1 MAVFGATGHT
11 GRFVVSELMRRGI
24 APIAVGRDS
33 VKLAELA
40 FADRGIATREAWIED
55 PCSLDQAFEGA
66 AAVINCAGPFLDTAD
81 ATIAAALRSGI
92 HYLDLTAEQASA
104 MATFRQFDEPARSA
118 GVIVMPA
125 MGFYGGFADLLVT
138 AAMGDWNVVDDVRIG
153 IALDSWHPTPGTRLT
168 GERNT
173 ARRLVVV
180 DGKLTPLTEP
190 PSEIEWHFPGPFR
203 SQQVTELPFS
213 EIILIMRHTQTSE
226 LHTYLSHTALTD
238 VRDTTTPP
246 PEPADEHGRSDQTFL
261 IEAIVKNG
269 NQARRIAAKGKDIY
283 AFSAPLVCEAVYRIL
298 DGSLQSS
305 GALAPGAIFDTKH
318 FLTTLVQEYPT
329 LEVTEAAHQETSG
342 TRQGRTT
349 EVGRSTVS
357 CSEETS

>member
-1 MAVFGATGHT
+1 MSGMAATSGSQPISDKAVAVFGATGHT
-11 GRFVVSELMRRGI
+11 GRFVVSELLRRGI
-24 APIAVGRDS
+24 VPIAVGRDS
-33 VKLAELA
+33 VKLAGLA

-55 PCSLDQAFEGA
+55 PCSLDRAFEGA

-104 MATFRQFDEPARSA
+104 MATFGQFDESARSA

-138 AAMGDWNVVDDVRIG
+138 AAMGDWSAVDEIRIG

-180 DGKLTPLTEP
+180 DGKLSPLTES
-190 PSEIEWHFPGPFR
+190 PSEIEWHFPDPFR

-213 EIILIMRHTQTSE
+213 EVILIMRHTQTSE
-226 LHTYLSHTALTD
+226 LHTYLSHTALAD
-238 VRDTTTPP
+238 VRDPTTPP
-246 PEPADEHGRSDQTFL
+246 PEPADEQRRSDQTFL
-261 IEAIVKNG
+261 VETVVKNG
-269 NQARRIAAKGKDIY
+269 NQSRRIAAKGRDIY
-283 AFSAPLVCEAVYRIL
+283 AFSAPLVCEAVCRIL
-298 DGSLQSS
+298 QGGAQNS
-305 GALAPGAIFDTKH
+305 GAQAPGAIFDARD
-318 FLTTLVQEYPT
+318 FLDTLVQE
-329 LEVTEAAHQETSG
+329 LA
-342 TRQGRTT
+342 T
-349 EVGRSTVS
+349 EVAAD
-357 CSEETS
+357 